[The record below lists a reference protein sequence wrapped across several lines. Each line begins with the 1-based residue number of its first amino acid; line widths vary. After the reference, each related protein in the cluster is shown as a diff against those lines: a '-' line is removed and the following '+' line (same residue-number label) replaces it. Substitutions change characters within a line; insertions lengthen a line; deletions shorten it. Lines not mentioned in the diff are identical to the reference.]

1 MGLVVFIVG
10 AAIIAAGAIGVV
22 TMRNPVHCALSL
34 VMTLFGVAVL
44 FVQLDAHFLA
54 VVQVIVYAGA
64 IVILF
69 LFVLM
74 LLGVDRA
81 EDLRIEPIKGQRP
94 MALLVGVAL
103 VASALAVIVSLGDA
117 LTGSVSK
124 TKPIG
129 PAEENAKE
137 LGELLFTRYAFAFE
151 ITGVLLTIAVVAAV
165 IFARKVKGELQDVP
179 PSAMDAITARDAA
192 ADDVTAELKVDEGAK
207 G

>member
-1 MGLVVFIVG
+1 MELVVFVVG

-94 MALLVGVAL
+94 MALIIGVAL

-117 LTGSVSK
+117 LTGTTSK
-124 TKPIG
+124 TKAIG
-129 PAEENAKE
+129 PSQDNARE

-165 IFARKVKGELQDVP
+165 VFARKVKGELQEVP
-179 PSAMDAITARDAA
+179 PSALEAINAGDGSS
-192 ADDVTAELKVDEGAK
+192 DDVRPEPKVDEGAK

>member
-1 MGLVVFIVG
+1 MELVVFVVG

-34 VMTLFGVAVL
+34 VLTLFGVAVL

-94 MALLVGVAL
+94 MALIIGVAL

-117 LTGSVSK
+117 LTGTTSK
-124 TKPIG
+124 TKAIG
-129 PAEENAKE
+129 PSQDNARE

-165 IFARKVKGELQDVP
+165 VFARKVKGELQDVP
-179 PSAMDAITARDAA
+179 SSALDEINARGNGTTEEAA
-192 ADDVTAELKVDEGAK
+192 KIDEGAK